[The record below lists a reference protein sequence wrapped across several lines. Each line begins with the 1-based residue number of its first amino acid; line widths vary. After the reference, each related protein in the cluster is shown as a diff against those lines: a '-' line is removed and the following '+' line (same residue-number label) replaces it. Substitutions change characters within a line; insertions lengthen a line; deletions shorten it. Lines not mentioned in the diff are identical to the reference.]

1 MCQAKSRRLNLEA
14 GWAWTLYGRVCSQPG
29 GPAPP
34 PASGQ
39 RGVAETP
46 QRGCGWFCC
55 RVRLA
60 LLQGLSQ
67 LPGRASQADCLP
79 CTEEG
84 RLLSGLISC
93 QLSVFFLCFC
103 CSLRQTDGV
112 GRPEKQD
119 FQSGA
124 LLEQGSPRAGNL
136 HPRPCT
142 FGVNTIAQAFPASA
156 VRLWPIPK
164 SAHRIVC
171 PGPSAAISY
180 LLGSPPHMETLHVSP
195 PVPKSPKT
203 MLNRKPLGMT
213 LESLRSLASAAPSS
227 LP

>member
-1 MCQAKSRRLNLEA
+1 MLCLFTDEETETQSRSHVCQAKSRRLNLEA

-124 LLEQGSPRAGNL
+124 LLEQGTFTLGPAPSGSIL
-136 HPRPCT
+136 LPRP
-142 FGVNTIAQAFPASA
+142 S
-156 VRLWPIPK
+156 
-164 SAHRIVC
+164 
-171 PGPSAAISY
+171 
-180 LLGSPPHMETLHVSP
+180 LL
-195 PVPKSPKT
+195 
-203 MLNRKPLGMT
+203 
-213 LESLRSLASAAPSS
+213 LRSGFGLSPNLPTALYVQAPQQPS
-227 LP
+227 LIF